1 MNERQLKNY
10 HIVYEIDKLKNKAD
24 QLAIVAPILMD
35 ETTWVAEP
43 HVEFPVANPSLRK
56 KPFRIDLYYP
66 SIKLAIEVDEKEH
79 GKSKNKK
86 SDDLREAYIRTKLG
100 CKFIRVKLYKKNLL
114 HVDSINKIKNKI
126 IELSRKVPKWSPK
139 LFSANQ
145 ALKDHPN
152 LIFVS
157 KAFDDSG
164 RQAFPNFQLASKYH
178 YYPNLI
184 VALISDSKSNYDS
197 TNLKIVDS
205 VFQITNI
212 KKIHG
217 TAGYISWSG
226 IPVSHSISLSGQTSI
241 KLHGTTYHKL
251 K

>member
-1 MNERQLKNY
+1 MNERKLKNY

-43 HVEFPVANPSLRK
+43 HVEFPVANPNPNK

-66 SIKLAIEVDEKEH
+66 SIKLAIEVDEKVH
-79 GKSKNKK
+79 GKSKNKA
-86 SDDLREAYIRTKLG
+86 SDKLRETYIRSKLG
-100 CKFIRVKLYKKNLL
+100 CKFLRVKLYRKELL
-114 HVDSINKIKNKI
+114 HVDSIIQIKNKI
-126 IELSRKVPKWSPK
+126 IELSKKAPIWSPK
-139 LFSANQ
+139 LFSANR

-152 LIFVS
+152 LVFVS

-164 RQAFPNFQLASKYH
+164 RQAFPNFQLAGKYH
-178 YYPNLI
+178 KNPNLI
-184 VALISDSKSNYDS
+184 IALISDSKSNYDS

-212 KKIHG
+212 KKIPG
-217 TAGYISWSG
+217 TAGYVSWSG
-226 IPVSHSISLSGQTSI
+226 VPVSHTISLSGQTSI